1 MANKKIHDFKAGR
14 LFAPSFVR
22 GKKSDMYAATT
33 KNKVVRGFIGNS
45 ESTAS
50 FRHSSKSALKST
62 QQIPLDYSLFQNHTF
77 FDSAESKVNIAFNQ
91 IFNEYPFDGSDKE
104 IEDFEDKMSG
114 FDKYVYESIPKNVGY
129 LYFSGTQ
136 TGELGSNGTYIA
148 VSDSEGLKFP
158 NFSRNAS
165 GKPVLDPKG
174 SSFTFEMQLF
184 IPETGNDN
192 QTIVQKRSSLAN
204 NITLALS
211 ESSSTNSCNLIFG
224 VTSGSSN
231 LYVETTVTKG
241 QFNYISAQ
249 FVRSVSE
256 NCLKI
261 FNNSLLVAT
270 SSNSYEMG
278 ELNFNNQNVIIG
290 SGSNAR
296 INNLIFTPQQTL
308 SGAIDDFRYYHNY
321 KTVDSVARDQFIS
334 VNKSDDLKLY
344 FKFNEPT
351 GSYGANSVVLDYS
364 GNSLHSI
371 VQNFSSDLRNPGSLS
386 VPLTRENLYR
396 SPVLFSDVDTI
407 SNLNIELL
415 TSASEYDS
423 INPNLITKL
432 VPVHYF
438 LEGQSEGGWNDQNGT
453 LSNPITQNG
462 IPGSAV
468 IGSAQNLITFLLIWA
483 RHFDQL
489 KIFVD
494 HFSKIYS
501 IDYEENDHVADS
513 FLRYLGQHYNI
524 PLPRLF
530 DSSDEIQFVNGDLIL
545 GEQRRA
551 QRALKEIQNTIWRRI
566 LVNASE
572 FRQTRGTIH
581 SVKAALRAAGVD
593 IDNLFE
599 VREYGGNSIKTLSG
613 SRKERKEVNRLLT
626 FSGSLAED
634 TGTLNPQGISSGR
647 PFLISPFLSGSRTEI
662 GVPEIAGSFVNSSL
676 PDFPYGISNDPSD
689 GLFTSGSFS
698 FEALYKFKKLL
709 TGSYPTTQSL
719 ARIAVTGSDSSAESH
734 GIVFNLL
741 LVSGTHPEITL
752 FARPGTATS
761 AENTLQLKIQSA
773 SLFDGDQWNI
783 SFSRN
788 RFTNTVSSSYS
799 LKVGKQ
805 ESGKLV
811 NYYTTASFFLEPS
824 DGDQDNNVLQKVS
837 SQYNAS
843 GSFLLIGSQSLNV
856 SGDRFLNA
864 ASQGLFQK
872 TTDFAGEINFI
883 RFWSKDFSDQ
893 EWKEHVK
900 NYKSRGVDNPNIN
913 YNFNKNI
920 SGSFQRMRID
930 TLGRQAT
937 TASDGSGNFRLFDF
951 SQNEL
956 HLDGTGFEANKNV
969 INADYVIRS
978 EWDPKFDVASGDQ
991 KVRIRSLQDTSRFNS
1006 NPFARSAPAYEV
1018 PPDEVSIDDTRF
1030 TIDLSTVK
1038 ALNED
1043 IMTLFSNL
1051 DYFDDNLGQ
1060 PNLIFGESYQEIEN
1074 LRETYFNNL
1083 DNKMDLM
1090 TYSNIF
1096 KWFNAAYSELVYSMI
1111 PSKTKFLGINFVIE
1125 SHVLERHRLR
1135 YLYDQIYLKSFERI
1149 SDPGNLLL
1157 SQFVGIL
1164 RRY

>member
-1 MANKKIHDFKAGR
+1 VANKKLHDFKAGK
-14 LFAPSFVR
+14 LFSPTYVR
-22 GKKSDMYAATT
+22 GKKSDSLIAST
-33 KNKVVRGFIGNS
+33 KSRVVRGLIGNN

-50 FRHSSKSALKST
+50 FRYSPNSALKST

-91 IFNEYPFDGSDKE
+91 IFNEYPFDGTLKQ
-104 IEDFEDKMSG
+104 IEDFEDKLSG
-114 FDKYVYESIPKNVGY
+114 FEKYIYDQIPKNVGY

-136 TGELGSNGTYIA
+136 TGESGDNGTYIS
-148 VSDSEGLKFP
+148 VNDSEGVKFP

-165 GKPVLDPKG
+165 AKSVLDPKDK
-174 SSFTFEMQLF
+174 SFTFEMHLF
-184 IPETGNDN
+184 LPEIENDN
-192 QTIVQKRSSLAN
+192 QVIAQKRASLAK
-204 NITLALS
+204 NITVAIS
-211 ESSSTNSCNLIFG
+211 ASSSTSTCDLIFG

-231 LYVETTVTKG
+231 LYASTTVQKG

-249 FVRSVSE
+249 FVRTVTE
-256 NCLKI
+256 NQLRI
-261 FNNSLLVAT
+261 FNNSVLSVT
-270 SSNSYEMG
+270 SSNSFEMG
-278 ELNFNNQNVIIG
+278 ELLFNNQNLVIG
-290 SGSNAR
+290 SGSAAR
-296 INNLIFTPQQTL
+296 LNSTIFTPQQTL

-321 KTVDSVARDQFIS
+321 KTVDSVKRDQYVS
-334 VNKSDDLKLY
+334 VESSDDLKLY
-344 FKFNEPT
+344 YKFNEPN
-351 GSYGANSVVLDYS
+351 GSYNANNVVLDAS
-364 GNSLHSI
+364 GNALHNVI
-371 VQNFSSDLRNPGSLS
+371 QNFDISLRNTGSLS
-386 VPLTRENLYR
+386 TPLLRENSYR
-396 SPVLFSDVDTI
+396 SPVLFSDI
-407 SNLNIELL
+407 SSISSLNIELL

-423 INPNLITKL
+423 VNPNLITKL

-438 LEGQSEGGWNDQNGT
+438 LEGQADGGWANQNGT
-453 LSNPITQNG
+453 LSNPITQNS
-462 IPGSAV
+462 IPGTAV
-468 IGSAQNLITFLLIWA
+468 IGAAQNLITFLLIWA

-489 KIFVD
+489 KIFID
-494 HFSKIYS
+494 HFSKIYDV
-501 IDYEENDHVADS
+501 DYEENDHVADN
-513 FLRYLGQHYNI
+513 FLRYLGNHYNI

-551 QRALKEIQNTIWRRI
+551 ERALKEIQNTIWRRI

-572 FRQTRGTIH
+572 FRQTKGTVY

-599 VREYGGNSIKTLSG
+599 VREYGGNTVKSLSG

-634 TGTLNPQGISSGR
+634 TGTLNSQGISSGR
-647 PFLISPFLSGSRTEI
+647 PFLISPFLSGSRIET
-662 GVPEIAGSFVNSSL
+662 GLPEIAGTFVNKSQ
-676 PDFPYGISNDPSD
+676 PDFPHGISNDPSD

-698 FEALYKFKKLL
+698 FEALYKFKNLI

-719 ARIAVTGSDSSAESH
+719 ARIAVTGSDASASSH
-734 GIVFNLL
+734 GIIFNLL
-741 LVSGTHPEITL
+741 LISGSYPEITL
-752 FARPGTATS
+752 FGRPGTATS
-761 AENTLQLKIQSA
+761 SENNLRLRIQSA
-773 SLFDGDQWNI
+773 SLFDGDQWNV

-788 RFTNTVSSSYS
+788 RFTNSVSSSYS

-811 NYYTTASFFLEPS
+811 NYYATSSFFLEPS
-824 DGDQDNNVLQKVS
+824 DGNQDNNTLQKIS

-843 GSFLLIGSQSLNV
+843 GSFLLIGSQSLNT

-864 ASQGLFQK
+864 SSQGLLQK
-872 TTDFAGEINFI
+872 TTNFAGEINFI
-883 RFWSKDFSDQ
+883 RFWSKDFSNQ

-900 NYKSRGVDNPNIN
+900 NYKSRGVDDPNVN
-913 YNFNKNI
+913 YNFSTKI

-930 TLGRQAT
+930 TIGRQAT

-956 HLDGTGFEANKNV
+956 HLDGTGFESSTTLIKPS
-969 INADYVIRS
+969 YVIRS
-978 EWDPKFDVASGDQ
+978 EWDPKFDVSSGDQ
-991 KVRIRSLQDTSRFNS
+991 KVRIRSLQDTSRFNA
-1006 NPFARSAPAYEV
+1006 NPFARVSPVYEI
-1018 PPDEVSIDDTRF
+1018 PSDEVSIDDTRF

-1060 PNLIFGESYQEIEN
+1060 PNLLFGESYQEIEN

-1083 DNKMDLM
+1083 DKKIDLM

-1111 PSKTKFLGINFVIE
+1111 PSKTKFLGINFVVE

-1135 YLYDQIYLKSFERI
+1135 YLFDQIYLRAIER
-1149 SDPGNLLL
+1149 N
-1157 SQFVGIL
+1157 
-1164 RRY
+1164 R